1 MSTSSVTVEP
11 GLIVVRLSGPPSEAN
26 ARVMLASLKAQ
37 SSENKIDCALFEVD
51 VSGGLDPTR
60 IMGIVKDL
68 PALGFPPTFKFGIV
82 LLGEGGRGAVEFAE
96 TAAVNRGWQVKIFP
110 DSAGARHWLSAR

>member
-51 VSGGLDPTR
+51 V
-60 IMGIVKDL
+60 
-68 PALGFPPTFKFGIV
+68 
-82 LLGEGGRGAVEFAE
+82 
-96 TAAVNRGWQVKIFP
+96 
-110 DSAGARHWLSAR
+110 